1 MNELRVHVP
10 DELVERVAE
19 RAAELIAE
27 RSNGGDEGWL
37 RGADAIAEYVGA
49 TRSRIYALAT
59 TTPPRIPVERDGSS
73 LVAKRSELDRWIRD
87 GGGLRP

>member
-1 MNELRVHVP
+1 MSELRVEVP

-19 RAAELIAE
+19 RAAELVAE
-27 RSNGGDEGWL
+27 RSNGGGEGWL

-49 TRSRIYALAT
+49 KRSRIYALAT
-59 TTPPRIPVERDGSS
+59 TTPPRIPVERDGSN
-73 LVAKRSELDRWIRD
+73 LVAKRSELDHWIRD

>member
-1 MNELRVHVP
+1 VSEVRVEIP
-10 DELVERVAE
+10 DELIEQVAE
-19 RAAELIAE
+19 RAAELVGE
-27 RSNGGDEGWL
+27 RTNGDDEGWL

-49 TRSRIYALAT
+49 KRSRIYALAT

-87 GGGLRP
+87 GGGFRP